1 MAYQIIRVA
10 GMKKFDVAGIQIHD
24 LRSRDV
30 SHTNTYID
38 FERSSFNYDLHNG
51 EQKINFTDVINER
64 IRSLDLKRAVR
75 KDANIM
81 AQLFISASPE
91 WFGQIDEQTQRKY
104 FEDAYGWVC
113 DRYGKEN
120 IISAIVHLD
129 EATPHMHV
137 NFVPVA
143 NGKVCYADLFSERPH
158 AGRGRKGGQLTA
170 LQDDFHEH
178 NKSKGYD
185 LERGER
191 GSDTEHL
198 SVLDFKKQERAK
210 EIAEL
215 ESVKSQTMN
224 SVSELRSFAI
234 KLEDEVRYLKKKKDK
249 LEGQIIEMRGQ
260 LEPLQESIAL
270 LAAIDAEYEAKKKYV
285 DRAKEISEISM
296 KYPAYVKVSRKTFGK
311 EEFITVPAEK
321 WEAKHVAAN
330 EVSMVEKM
338 RASSEESMANFTK
351 SQSGKHY
358 KTMKSK
364 INNLEGKNR
373 SLQEKNDSQQKRI
386 GSYEKQLK
394 HKDGTIDA
402 IISRVNRILGLIDM
416 DEAQRFIDIWDG
428 EVEEAKRRQT
438 QQKKQERSRYD
449 GWEV

>member
-38 FERSSFNYDLHNG
+38 FERSSLNYDLHNG
-51 EQKINFTDVINER
+51 EQKINFTEVINER

-91 WFGQIDEQTQRKY
+91 WFGQIDEQVQRKY

-137 NFVPVA
+137 NFVPVS

-158 AGRGRKGGQLTA
+158 AGRGRKGGQLTT

-178 NKSKGYD
+178 NKSKEYD

-191 GSDTEHL
+191 GSAAEHL

-210 EIAEL
+210 EVAEL
-215 ESVKSQTMN
+215 EGLKEQALV
-224 SVSELRSFAI
+224 SVSKARDTAFELR
-234 KLEDEVRYLKKKKDK
+234 DDVRYLEEEKGK
-249 LEGQIIEMRGQ
+249 LEGQIGVLRGQ
-260 LEPLQESIAL
+260 LEQGQQN
-270 LAAIDAEYEAKKKYV
+270 AARMAAVNAEYRAKKKYV
-285 DRAKEISEISM
+285 ESVKEASDSSVRL
-296 KYPAYVKVSRKTFGK
+296 PDYVKITKKTFGK
-311 EEFITVPAEK
+311 EEFVTVPMEK
-321 WEAKHVAAN
+321 WLAKHIAAN
-330 EVSMVEKM
+330 EAGFLDDMQVSLEK
-338 RASSEESMANFTK
+338 SMADFVK
-351 SQSGKHY
+351 SQSGVNY
-358 KTMKSK
+358 QAMRNK
-364 INNLEGKNR
+364 IKGLESENVDLKDKNR
-373 SLQEKNDSQQKRI
+373 SQQMRI
-386 GSYEKQLK
+386 
-394 HKDGTIDA
+394 DG
-402 IISRVNRILGLIDM
+402 
-416 DEAQRFIDIWDG
+416 
-428 EVEEAKRRQT
+428 
-438 QQKKQERSRYD
+438 Y
-449 GWEV
+449 

>member
-38 FERSSFNYDLHNG
+38 FERSSLNYDLHNG
-51 EQKINFTDVINER
+51 EQKINFTEVINER

-91 WFGQIDEQTQRKY
+91 WFGQIDEQVQRKY

-137 NFVPVA
+137 NFVPVS

-158 AGRGRKGGQLTA
+158 AGRGRKGGQLTT

-178 NKSKGYD
+178 NKSKEYD

-191 GSDTEHL
+191 GSAAEHL

-210 EIAEL
+210 EVAEL
-215 ESVKSQTMN
+215 EGLKEQALV
-224 SVSELRSFAI
+224 SVSKARDTAFELR
-234 KLEDEVRYLKKKKDK
+234 DDVRYLEEEKGK
-249 LEGQIIEMRGQ
+249 LEGQIGVLRGQ
-260 LEPLQESIAL
+260 LEQGQQN
-270 LAAIDAEYEAKKKYV
+270 AARMAAVNAEYRAKKKYV
-285 DRAKEISEISM
+285 ESVKEASDSSVRL
-296 KYPAYVKVSRKTFGK
+296 PDYVKITKKTFGK
-311 EEFITVPAEK
+311 EEFVTVPMEK
-321 WEAKHVAAN
+321 WLAKHIAAN
-330 EVSMVEKM
+330 EAGFLDDMQVSLEK
-338 RASSEESMANFTK
+338 SMADFVK
-351 SQSGKHY
+351 SQSGVNY
-358 KTMKSK
+358 QAMRNK
-364 INNLEGKNR
+364 IKGLESENVDLKDKNR
-373 SLQEKNDSQQKRI
+373 SQQMRI
-386 GSYEKQLK
+386 DGYEKQLK
-394 HKDGTIDA
+394 QKDEAIDTVM
-402 IISRVNRILGLIDM
+402 SRVNRILGLIDGG
-416 DEAQRFIDIWDG
+416 EAQRFRDIWVG
-428 EVEEAKRRQT
+428 EIEELERRQ
-438 QQKKQERSRYD
+438 QVHQKSRGRD
-449 GWEV
+449 DEWEM